1 MSCIFVLKRLKQAKS
16 KEHNDNLKVMH
27 HSEARQKHI
36 FSRQSLQR
44 FKFCITVCY
53 FMYDNVIVL
62 FFSQFFQK
70 KGEIKKEKYERW
82 ANVIIFTFILSNPQ
96 NVNKKII
103 IYKSLQGVGTGHLT
117 LLSSGSIIYIYFS
130 I

>member
-44 FKFCITVCY
+44 FKFCITVY
-53 FMYDNVIVL
+53 YL
-62 FFSQFFQK
+62 LSYFFSQFFQK

-82 ANVIIFTFILSNPQ
+82 AIVIIFTFILSFPTHQ
-96 NVNKKII
+96 
-103 IYKSLQGVGTGHLT
+103 SLQGVRTGHLT
-117 LLSSGSIIYIYFS
+117 LHSSGSMIYILAFNLTINAYL